1 MDALLNALG
10 TIGTVFLLVV
20 GVLAGLI
27 ASLVDG
33 GRHKG
38 RYVAIGVVGALALPF
53 LVTLLATGAL
63 AAGGLALILVTS
75 LVGAIAV
82 LVIARLIFG

>member
-1 MDALLNALG
+1 
-10 TIGTVFLLVV
+10 
-20 GVLAGLI
+20 
-27 ASLVDG
+27 
-33 GRHKG
+33 
-38 RYVAIGVVGALALPF
+38 LPV
-53 LVTLLATGAL
+53 LVTALATGAL